1 MPLIKAAM
9 KAQIQSGIASDPVFK
24 AKVFKLAKESMDN
37 FQSAQKQA
45 QMNAGSLA
53 SFVVA
58 QKVASIAFAKKFEGI
73 QPLIADVVAKHV
85 SNSVDSY
92 IKLGQVIIPA
102 PLTSTPAAIGAPVLI
117 PVVPPGKL
125 I

>member
-1 MPLIKAAM
+1 MPLIKAQLNTQLNAGIKTDVAFKTDLYNISKKAM
-9 KAQIQSGIASDPVFK
+9 DR
-24 AKVFKLAKESMDN
+24 

-45 QMNAGSLA
+45 QINAGSA
-53 SFVVA
+53 AGFVVA
-58 QKVASIAFAKKFEGI
+58 QKLASIAFANEMQKI
-73 QPLIADVVAKHV
+73 NDPIAAAVAKHV
-85 SNSVDSY
+85 ADSVDSY
-92 IKLGQVIIPA
+92 IKLGQVIIPV

>member
-1 MPLIKAAM
+1 MPLIKTAM
-9 KAQIQSGIASDPVFK
+9 KAQIKAGITADPEFK
-24 AKVFKLAKESMDN
+24 AKLFKVAKESMDN

-45 QMNAGSLA
+45 QLNAGSLA

-58 QKVASIAFAKKFEGI
+58 QKVASIAFAKTFEKI
-73 QPLIADVVAKHV
+73 QPIIADVVAKHV
-85 SNSVDSY
+85 SDSVDSY
-92 IKLGQVIIPA
+92 IKLGQVIIPV
-102 PLTSTPAAIGAPVLI
+102 PLISTPAALAAPVTI

>member
-1 MPLIKAAM
+1 MPLIKATL
-9 KAQIQSGIASDPVFK
+9 KLQLQSGIKTDVAFK
-24 AKVFKLAKESMDN
+24 TELYNISKKAMDR

-45 QMNAGSLA
+45 QMNAGTA
-53 SFVVA
+53 SAFVVA
-58 QKVASIAFAKKFEGI
+58 QKIASIAFANEMQKI
-73 QPLIADVVAKHV
+73 QNPIADTVAKHV
-85 SNSVDSY
+85 SASVDSY
-92 IKLGQVIIPA
+92 VKLAQVIIPA